1 VSADPAGHGNANL
14 TDDGAEE
21 VMARRHIDD
30 PGAWLK
36 AFGDNPRLH
45 LSRPAPLASPP
56 RLDDLAPTNKS
67 IPTICHA
74 KPPAANADLLAGA
87 SRVWNRSIQWV
98 GAAAYA
104 QFGSFCWVVS
114 QFEIEGR

>member
-1 VSADPAGHGNANL
+1 MMGQDVI
-14 TDDGAEE
+14 
-21 VMARRHIDD
+21 ARRHIDD

-56 RLDDLAPTNKS
+56 RLNDLAPTNKS
-67 IPTICHA
+67 IATICHA
-74 KPPAANADLLAGA
+74 KPPSANADLLAGA
-87 SRVWNRSIQWV
+87 SRIRNRSNQWV

-104 QFGSFCWVVS
+104 FQGGLVK
-114 QFEIEGR
+114 R